1 MKRMK
6 HAIQMIVLSA
16 ILAITIY
23 TSSASGYFYIKDITM
38 RLEDGNAT
46 FDLNYTLDSFTNIYV
61 LALGCKYI
69 EHDLLSL
76 LNNYSQIKIVEA
88 GPESAS
94 LLAVGAGQYNS
105 GYYLYDS
112 RPFGSRQKALQER
125 VPQFTVVY
133 PGGRSRT
140 FYNVTST
147 QNVFC
152 EAAVLN
158 EASNMPTKS
167 NSTHSE
173 PKK

>member
-1 MKRMK
+1 MR
-6 HAIQMIVLSA
+6 HAIQMIVLLVV
-16 ILAITIY
+16 LAIAIS

-69 EHDLLSL
+69 EHDLLTL
-76 LNNYSQIKIVEA
+76 LDNYSQIEIVEA
-88 GPESAS
+88 GPERAS

-112 RPFGSRQKALQER
+112 RPFGSQKNAFQER

-133 PGGRSRT
+133 PGGRART

-152 EAAVLN
+152 EARTLKG
-158 EASNMPTKS
+158 ASNIPTR
-167 NSTHSE
+167 
-173 PKK
+173 PK